1 MDFLRD
7 HQERRTAMAVITVSR
22 QVGSLGT
29 ELAQILAE
37 RLQYEYVDKEKIGKA
52 LATYGL
58 PEPEVEKF
66 DEKKPPFWDSWQVQ
80 RKKFLH
86 FLEAVIYDFA
96 QRGNVVIVGRGGQV
110 LLKDLPGVLHL
121 RIFAPFEMRVR
132 RFLAEKG
139 GDEKQ
144 IARFLRRDDRD
155 SEGFIHT
162 FFDMNWDDPALYDIV
177 LNTQKISVDT
187 AVAMV
192 LQIAQSREMREGE
205 EPSRERLAN
214 MALAQ
219 KVEATLLG
227 VLGME
232 IRHVN
237 AQVEQGTVTLRGSV
251 PAAKDK
257 ENCEKAVSVLGG
269 VQKIDNQLLITEYYR
284 FGS

>member
-1 MDFLRD
+1 
-7 HQERRTAMAVITVSR
+7 MAVITVSR

-29 ELAQILAE
+29 EISRILSE

-58 PEPEVEKF
+58 PEPELERF

-96 QRGNVVIVGRGGQV
+96 RKGNVVIVGRGGQV

-121 RIFAPFEMRVR
+121 RVIAPFEMRVK

-144 IARFLRRDDRD
+144 IARLLRRNDRD
-155 SEGFIHT
+155 SEGFIRT
-162 FFDMNWDDPALYDIV
+162 FFDVNWDDAALYDFV
-177 LNTQKISVDT
+177 LNTQKISVET

-192 LQIAQSREMREGE
+192 LEGTQSREMREGE
-205 EPSRERLAN
+205 LQSQEILTN
-214 MALAQ
+214 MALTQ
-219 KVEATLLG
+219 KVEATLLE

-237 AQVEQGTVTLRGSV
+237 AQVEKGMVTLRGSV
-251 PAAKDK
+251 PTAKDK
-257 ENCEKAVSVLGG
+257 ENCEKAVSALGG
-269 VQKIDNQLLITEYYR
+269 VQKVDNQLLITEYYR

>member
-1 MDFLRD
+1 
-7 HQERRTAMAVITVSR
+7 MAVITVSR
-22 QVGSLGT
+22 QMGSLGT
-29 ELAQILAE
+29 EMAQVLAE

-58 PEPEVEKF
+58 PEPELEKF

-96 QRGNVVIVGRGGQV
+96 RKGNVVIVGRGGQV
-110 LLKDLPGVLHL
+110 LLRDLPGVLHL
-121 RIFAPFEMRVR
+121 RAIAPFELRVK

-144 IARFLRRDDRD
+144 VARFLRRNDRD
-155 SEGFIHT
+155 SEGFIRT
-162 FFDMNWDDPALYDIV
+162 FFDMNWDDAALYDLV

-187 AVAMV
+187 GVAMV
-192 LQIAQSREMREGE
+192 LQLAQSREMREGE
-205 EPSRERLAN
+205 EESRERLAN
-214 MALAQ
+214 KALTQ
-219 KVEATLLG
+219 RVEATLLG

-232 IRHVN
+232 VRHVN

-251 PAAKDK
+251 PTAKDK
-257 ENCEKAVSVLGG
+257 ESCEKAVTALEGIQRV
-269 VQKIDNQLLITEYYR
+269 DNQILITEYYR